1 MSSIANIEEKKDKPM
16 NYTVFHHQPL
26 CHLMGNGE
34 MRAEDLGWPEN
45 YEKTATVDAHNLED
59 VYAKTQHLH
68 RPWWENKGVT
78 AFGIAARSTSIGDI
92 IQDEDGQLWV
102 VARFG
107 FEKLTGN
114 LVALEQT
121 TNAPINLKIL
131 DGCTK
136 MRVWCGYSEHP
147 TLGPVTQKIPGQ
159 RSRDFEAALEIA
171 CGRLLA
177 ALVTGRTSSRQ
188 RTTKASKT

>member
-1 MSSIANIEEKKDKPM
+1 MR
-16 NYTVFHHQPL
+16 YTVFHRQSL
-26 CHLMGNGE
+26 CHLLGSGE
-34 MRAEDLGWPEN
+34 MRADDLGWPEK
-45 YEKTATVDAHNLED
+45 YEKTATVIAYSHED
-59 VYAKTQHLH
+59 TYAKTQHLH
-68 RPWWENKGVT
+68 RPWWENPGVT

-92 IQDEDGQLWV
+92 LQDKDGQLWV

-107 FEKLTGN
+107 FEKLAGN

-121 TNAPINLKIL
+121 TNAPINLIFL

-177 ALVTGRTSSRQ
+177 ALVTNRSTSRQ
-188 RTTKASKT
+188 RTTIGSG